1 MRRFG
6 CFLVILPALSAAL
19 YGLVTA
25 QAEFAVSDQVVH
37 GSLLSFVVGLVMVIR
52 GKGPLFG
59 PVLTGAGC
67 AGLLL
72 ALPGSFLVLQGVY
85 QTAPAREIALHGGEG
100 GLYRVT
106 DFHPTGLRLRVTRPS
121 RGNDEEFSLAGLAA
135 PDGTDLLLRLEPGQP
150 LPSEVVGRVMSF
162 HEAQVFR
169 ALAQSQNPRSKV
181 PTAHILEHAS
191 LGWARVAF
199 VAGWVLV
206 GCGIALFLALGYLW
220 KRQATVQT

>member
-1 MRRFG
+1 M
-6 CFLVILPALSAAL
+6 ILPALSAAV
-19 YGLVTA
+19 YGLATA
-25 QAEFAVSDQVVH
+25 QAEFAVSNEVALRSV
-37 GSLLSFVVGLVMVIR
+37 LSFVAGLVMVIR

-67 AGLLL
+67 AGLMLV
-72 ALPGSFLVLQGVY
+72 LPGAFLVLMGDY
-85 QTAPAREIALHGGEG
+85 QTAPAREIALHGREA

-135 PDGTDLLLRLEPGQP
+135 PDGTDLLLQLEPGQP
-150 LPSEVVGRVMSF
+150 LPSDVVGRVMSY
-162 HEAQVFR
+162 HEAQIFR

-181 PTAHILEHAS
+181 PTAHILEPAS
-191 LGWARVAF
+191 LGWARLSF

-206 GCGIALFLALGYLW
+206 GCGIALFLALCVRYLW
-220 KRQATVQT
+220 KG